1 MKELF
6 VPMVNIQ
13 PVDAGEV
20 PAVLDGAGVAWLL
33 IGEVDWPLQYPYCP
47 RAEFR
52 IAHTAGGILLHYR
65 VREHSV
71 AAMAGRDN
79 GNVWEDSCVEFF
91 SMPADDGIYYNIECN
106 CAGTVLV
113 GAGRDRSCR
122 ELAPQRVLN
131 GVRRWTSM
139 GREPFAERI
148 GEAAWEVALVI
159 PYSTYFLHSIASL
172 GGQAVPANFYKCGDR
187 LQRPHFLSWN
197 PVTAPSPD
205 FHRPECFGRLLFNK

>member
-1 MKELF
+1 MKVLT
-6 VPMVNIQ
+6 VMHIDIGT
-13 PVDAGEV
+13 VDAGEV
-20 PAVLDGAGVAWLL
+20 PAVLDGVGVAWQL
-33 IGEVDWPLQYPYCP
+33 IGEEGWPQQYPYCP

-52 IAHTAGGILLHYR
+52 IAHTSDAILLHYR

-71 AAMAGRDN
+71 AAVAGRDN

-122 ELAPQRVLN
+122 ELAPQRVLD
-131 GVRRWTSM
+131 GVLRWASM

-148 GEAAWEVALVI
+148 GETEWEVALVI

-197 PVTAPSPD
+197 PVTASSPD
-205 FHRPECFGRLLFNK
+205 FHRPECFGRLQFA

>member
-20 PAVLDGAGVAWLL
+20 PAVLDGAGVAWQL

-71 AAMAGRDN
+71 AAVACRDN

-122 ELAPQRVLN
+122 ELAPQRVLD
-131 GVRRWTSM
+131 GMRRWASM

-197 PVTAPSPD
+197 PVKAPLPD